1 MIKYAYITAPFW
13 HRDHDIRHLRYSCVT
28 QAAGKLIETGESIFS
43 PITHSYMFKLKGN
56 LDKWSHDDMLSFDK
70 AILENASKIYI
81 LTLPGWKESKGINME
96 LIFAA
101 GCNPICT
108 AIFCKLIMI
117 NNIRSEIGYFANA
130 VEKNIAITRD
140 KMINNIRSEI
150 GYFANAV
157 DNIAITTDGV
167 GTKALIASMMGVYD
181 TIGIDCVAMNVND
194 LIAYGATP
202 KVMVDYIILPQDDP
216 TILKS
221 IHYGLN
227 IGAKNANIDIIGGET
242 AILNFFDLSGTA
254 VGYVDTP
261 LIGENIKSGDLI
273 IGLSSNGIHCNGIKR
288 AWDVFASNGY
298 GLTSYI
304 QDFGCTLSEELLKP
318 TKIYSSDII
327 SFDCIKAI
335 INITGGGFNNIGRV
349 KKKIKWEIFEKEL
362 SIKHFPIFN
371 MLSTLSNMKIKEM
384 YKYWNLG
391 YGMCLIV
398 DPKYNEIGTVIGKI
412 L

>member
-1 MIKYAYITAPFW
+1 
-13 HRDHDIRHLRYSCVT
+13 
-28 QAAGKLIETGESIFS
+28 
-43 PITHSYMFKLKGN
+43 
-56 LDKWSHDDMLSFDK
+56 
-70 AILENASKIYI
+70 
-81 LTLPGWKESKGINME
+81 
-96 LIFAA
+96 
-101 GCNPICT
+101 
-108 AIFCKLIMI
+108 MI

-130 VEKNIAITRD
+130 VEKNIATTRD

-304 QDFGCTLSEELLKP
+304 QDFGCTLGEELLKP

-384 YKYWNLG
+384 YQYWNLG